1 MSEFIIGLLLAIVL
15 FLLGSMTQAWKKLV
29 QTFTAIMCKIFPFL
43 EKRMKREKQLKMSQE
58 FKQDYSTIEQVKRSN
73 IGMKR
78 KKIITVIYFV
88 IFIVSLGL
96 IVANLKYWSPD
107 GINLV
112 TNWLSIE
119 VEKVSWLKWLDVN
132 TTYTAVMFSLLSF
145 SLTSLL
151 RVWKEGSASRKE
163 KRQLKRKNKVLKTMS
178 SAELAQIAVEKSENE
193 KKQKTKNKV
202 NIE

>member
-29 QTFTAIMCKIFPFL
+29 QTVTCIMCKIFPFL

-119 VEKVSWLKWLDVN
+119 VEKVSWLKLSDVN